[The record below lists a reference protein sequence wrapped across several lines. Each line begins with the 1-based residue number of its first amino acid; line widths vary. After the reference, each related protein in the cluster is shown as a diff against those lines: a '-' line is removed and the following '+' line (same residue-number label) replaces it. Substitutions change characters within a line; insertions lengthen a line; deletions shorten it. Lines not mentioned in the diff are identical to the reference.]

1 MEIKMD
7 TTIRASLLFLAF
19 IALTWGIHQTSNIIA
34 PLALAVFIWL
44 IIDAF
49 ARWMDNLSPKFPYWL
64 ALTIAVL
71 IVVAGMIGIVLI
83 IADTAQDLSHEAPK
97 YQARLSEIFSW
108 VSHNALFERFLG
120 EDVTFLEL
128 SERFQLNQK
137 LQSLMAGFAS
147 TIQSVASNF
156 ALIALYV
163 VFLFAAQSSFPKKMD
178 DLFPNKARRD
188 QASKVGARIRQS
200 IEKYL
205 GVQTVISLMQTVLSY
220 AIMASMGLDNALFWA
235 LVIFILNYIPIVG
248 GLAAVVLPVMFAL
261 VQFDSIPMIGLLAGL
276 LFGVQ
281 FVIGNTIQPKM
292 MGDSMNLSALVVVL
306 SLTLWQALLGGVGA
320 FLSAPLTV
328 IIMIILAQFP
338 TTHWIAVLLS
348 ADGQP
353 DLDEDD
359 KKRAK
364 AQPSM

>member
-1 MEIKMD
+1 MD
-7 TTIRASLLFLAF
+7 TTIRASLLFLVF
-19 IALTWGIHQTSNIIA
+19 VALTWGIYQTANIIA
-34 PLALAVFIWL
+34 PFALAIFIWL

-49 ARWMDNLSPKFPYWL
+49 AQWLDGLSPKFPYWL

-71 IVVAGMIGIVLI
+71 TVVAGLVGIVFI
-83 IADTAQDLSHEAPK
+83 IADTAQEVSKEAPK

-108 VSHNALFERFLG
+108 VSHNPLFERLMG
-120 EDVTFLEL
+120 ENVTFAEL
-128 SERFQLNQK
+128 VNRFELNSK
-137 LQSLMAGFAS
+137 LQTLMAGFAS

-163 VFLFAAQSSFPKKMD
+163 VFLFVAQSNFPKKMD
-178 DLFPNKARRD
+178 DLFPNKDRRD
-188 QASKVGARIRQS
+188 QAQKVGTRIRHS
-200 IEKYL
+200 IEKYV
-205 GVQTVISLMQTVLSY
+205 GVQTVISVIQTVLSY

-235 LVIFILNYIPIVG
+235 LVIFILNYIPIIG
-248 GLAAVVLPVMFAL
+248 GLAAVVLPVMFAM
-261 VQFDSIPMIGLLAGL
+261 VQFESAAMIALMAGL
-276 LFGVQ
+276 LFAVQ

-328 IIMIILAQFP
+328 IFMIVLAQFK

-353 DLDEDD
+353 DQDPED
-359 KKRAK
+359 KKKAK
-364 AQPSM
+364 AHPSM